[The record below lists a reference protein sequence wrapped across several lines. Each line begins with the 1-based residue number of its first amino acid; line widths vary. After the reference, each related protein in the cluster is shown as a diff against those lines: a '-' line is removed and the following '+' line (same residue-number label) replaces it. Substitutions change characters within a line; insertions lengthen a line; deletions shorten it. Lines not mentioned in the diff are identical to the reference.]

1 MLPKIRLKM
10 FLTPELTP
18 TFSANEDDLRETL
31 GIITSVLDG
40 NGYVNHSG
48 ARVVEDILE
57 STCLYGSVQLLTYH
71 TGCTIY

>member
-1 MLPKIRLKM
+1 M

-40 NGYVNHSG
+40 HGYVNHSG
-48 ARVVEDILE
+48 AQGRRGYTGNYMFV
-57 STCLYGSVQLLTYH
+57 SVRC
-71 TGCTIY
+71 GC